1 MNKKQ
6 RTLVL
11 LAAAFVLLLVL
22 ASLLYARL
30 GGDSGRLMA
39 ESAPSESTPA
49 ADPAADA
56 VPTPTPALAM
66 APDFTVYDADGE
78 PVRLSD
84 FRGTPVVINFWASW
98 CGPCQSEMPA
108 FDAAAAE
115 YEGQVRFLMI
125 NLTDGS
131 QETQATAQAFL
142 DEQGYAFPV
151 YFDLD
156 LEAASAYGVYGI
168 PVTYFVDA
176 EGRAVAQARSAIS
189 AEVLEKGIGMILPAT
204 AETAS

>member
-6 RTLVL
+6 RTVVL

-39 ESAPSESTPA
+39 ESDPAGSTPA

-56 VPTPTPALAM
+56 APTPTLAM

>member
-30 GGDSGRLMA
+30 GSDSGRLMA
-39 ESAPSESTPA
+39 ESDPAGSTPA
-49 ADPAADA
+49 ADAA
-56 VPTPTPALAM
+56 PTPTPALAM
-66 APDFTVYDADGE
+66 APDFTVYDAGGE

-115 YEGQVRFLMI
+115 YEGQVRFLMV

>member
-30 GGDSGRLMA
+30 GSDSGRLMA
-39 ESAPSESTPA
+39 ESDPAGSTPA
-49 ADPAADA
+49 ADAA
-56 VPTPTPALAM
+56 PTPTPALAM
-66 APDFTVYDADGE
+66 APDFTVYDAGGE
-78 PVRLSD
+78 PVCLSD

-115 YEGQVRFLMI
+115 YEGQVRFLMV

>member
-39 ESAPSESTPA
+39 ESEPAGSTPA
-49 ADPAADA
+49 ADAA
-56 VPTPTPALAM
+56 PTPTPALAM
-66 APDFTVYDADGE
+66 APDFTVYDAGGE

>member
-30 GGDSGRLMA
+30 VGDSGRLMA
-39 ESAPSESTPA
+39 ESDPARSTPA
-49 ADPAADA
+49 ADAA
-56 VPTPTPALAM
+56 PTPTPALAM
-66 APDFTVYDADGE
+66 APDFTVYDADSE

-115 YEGQVRFLMI
+115 YEGQVHFLMV

>member
-39 ESAPSESTPA
+39 ESEPAGSTPA

-108 FDAAAAE
+108 FDTAVAE
-115 YEGQVRFLMI
+115 YEGQVRFLMV

>member
-1 MNKKQ
+1 
-6 RTLVL
+6 
-11 LAAAFVLLLVL
+11 
-22 ASLLYARL
+22 
-30 GGDSGRLMA
+30 
-39 ESAPSESTPA
+39 
-49 ADPAADA
+49 
-56 VPTPTPALAM
+56 
-66 APDFTVYDADGE
+66 
-78 PVRLSD
+78 
-84 FRGTPVVINFWASW
+84 
-98 CGPCQSEMPA
+98 MPA

-115 YEGQVRFLMI
+115 YEGQVRFLMV

-168 PVTYFVDA
+168 PVTYLVDA

>member
-39 ESAPSESTPA
+39 ESEPAGSTPA

-56 VPTPTPALAM
+56 APTPTPAM

>member
-30 GGDSGRLMA
+30 GDDSGRLMA
-39 ESAPSESTPA
+39 ESEPAGSTPA

-56 VPTPTPALAM
+56 APTPTPAM

>member
-30 GGDSGRLMA
+30 GDDSGRLMA
-39 ESAPSESTPA
+39 ESDPAGSTPA

-56 VPTPTPALAM
+56 APTPTLAM
-66 APDFTVYDADGE
+66 APDFTVYDAGGE

>member
-39 ESAPSESTPA
+39 ESAPAGSTPA
-49 ADPAADA
+49 ADPADA
-56 VPTPTPALAM
+56 APTPTPALAM
-66 APDFTVYDADGE
+66 APDFTVYDAGGE

-108 FDAAAAE
+108 FYAAAAE

>member
-30 GGDSGRLMA
+30 GDDSGRLMA
-39 ESAPSESTPA
+39 ESEPAGSTPA

-56 VPTPTPALAM
+56 APTPTPAM
-66 APDFTVYDADGE
+66 APDFTVYDAGGE